1 MNYEINRYYVYFVEH
16 SETQNWVCPMC
27 TFQNHPILPRC
38 EQCDMARF
46 DLGTT
51 SSVVNNN
58 IPMCTKLTANLTRQ
72 CLT

>member
-1 MNYEINRYYVYFVEH
+1 MLIEH
-16 SETQNWVCPMC
+16 SENQNWVCPMY

-51 SSVVNNN
+51 TSVMNNN
-58 IPMCTKLTANLTRQ
+58 IPMVHFPSCAKEGIELS
-72 CLT
+72 

>member
-1 MNYEINRYYVYFVEH
+1 MFLLDHLE
-16 SETQNWVCPMC
+16 SQNWVCPMC

-38 EQCDMARF
+38 EQCDMACI

-58 IPMCTKLTANLTRQ
+58 YTPLCQINLKSN
-72 CLT
+72 